1 MQTGTGKTHTMLGHD
16 IWALAAESDAAM
28 SGTMSSRGGN
38 TAASDAA
45 AMSDMIDG
53 VVEDSGN
60 RGLIPRAM
68 QYIFDQV
75 ARAEQEDS
83 GVRFK
88 VKVSYLEIY
97 NENIIDL
104 LRDNADEGPVWD
116 DGTTAA
122 KDPSLQVRE
131 DRQRGVFVPGA
142 TEVDVTDLG
151 QVLEVLWKV
160 SELGRGW

>member
-1 MQTGTGKTHTMLGHD
+1 MLGHD

-28 SGTMSSRGGN
+28 GGTINSRGGN
-38 TAASDAA
+38 AAASDAA
-45 AMSDMIDG
+45 AMSEMIDE
-53 VVEDSGN
+53 VVEDAGN

-68 QYIFDQV
+68 QYIFENV
-75 ARAEQEDS
+75 KKAEQENP
-83 GVRFK
+83 GMRFK

-97 NENIIDL
+97 NEQIIDL
-104 LRDNADEGPVWD
+104 LRDNADDAPVWD

-142 TEVDVTDLG
+142 TEVDVRDLG

-160 SELGRGW
+160 SEWVGE